1 MLFLTLT
8 FLNSQKQPLSAAQSC
23 FVHLKLSHL
32 FLLTEIQILESM
44 IDITDFQKLKTN
56 QRQHA
61 HSQISNLKK
70 EIHLPIWLKLHSI
83 IVHNIKNCL
92 FINSTVLFLKIL
104 NTCVYTLTLYL
115 WTQIG
120 FEFMI
125 ITVLLT
131 LVKSK
136 QNVL

>member
-44 IDITDFQKLKTN
+44 IYITDFQKLKTN
-56 QRQHA
+56 QWQHA

-70 EIHLPIWLKLHSI
+70 EIPFSHYSQRYTYTLWNKNVILHLQSIYTSWGKSLCHIWI
-83 IVHNIKNCL
+83 YL
-92 FINSTVLFLKIL
+92 FKI
-104 NTCVYTLTLYL
+104 LTLY
-115 WTQIG
+115 TQSLRG
-120 FEFMI
+120 MK
-125 ITVLLT
+125 
-131 LVKSK
+131 KSEMA
-136 QNVL
+136 

>member
-1 MLFLTLT
+1 MSFLTLD
-8 FLNSQKQPLSAAQSC
+8 FFKFSKQPLSAAQSC

-32 FLLTEIQILESM
+32 FLLPEIQILESM

-56 QRQHA
+56 QQQHA
-61 HSQISNLKK
+61 HSQISNLK
-70 EIHLPIWLKLHSI
+70 EIHLPIWLKSHTI

-92 FINSTVLFLKIL
+92 FINSTVLFSKIL
-104 NTCVYTLTLYL
+104 NTCVNTLTLYL

-120 FEFMI
+120 FEFII

-131 LVKSK
+131 LVKNK